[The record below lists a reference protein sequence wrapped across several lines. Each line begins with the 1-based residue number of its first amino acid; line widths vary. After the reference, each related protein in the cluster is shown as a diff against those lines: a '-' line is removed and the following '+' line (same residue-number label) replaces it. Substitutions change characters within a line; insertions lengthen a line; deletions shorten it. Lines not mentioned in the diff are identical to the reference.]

1 VEATK
6 EANGVDYAKYG
17 EFGGKPAGGG
27 HGGYQGGRSR
37 DPRILSGGPGGNHSC
52 PHSLRKP
59 PPTARSAGHNCP
71 PADAESDVKPQN

>member
-6 EANGVDYAKYG
+6 GANGVDYAKYG

-37 DPRILSGGPGGNHSC
+37 DPRILSGRPSVKHRC
-52 PHSLRKP
+52 PLVHGYFGCAP
-59 PPTARSAGHNCP
+59 PR
-71 PADAESDVKPQN
+71 AETQAKPQN